1 MKKTSLNKRQLSSL
15 NEKSLDQV
23 KESFNIWRKTRS
35 KRGRIPEGLWQS
47 ALKLYPHF
55 SAYRICKNLRLG
67 YKEFKARLPKS
78 APAFL
83 PTLPTKTPTSS
94 SPFIEVSLS
103 SSTSDLNINL
113 EYSKVDGSCLKLSL
127 SGNIRMNDVENLCK
141 KILEA

>member
-1 MKKTSLNKRQLSSL
+1 MKKTSLKKAPLTSI

-23 KESFNIWRKTRS
+23 KESFDTWRKTRT
-35 KRGRIPEGLWQS
+35 KRGRIPEDLWES

-67 YKEFKARLPKS
+67 YKEFKNRLPKPKPS
-78 APAFL
+78 L
-83 PTLPTKTPTSS
+83 PTLPANPPTSS

-103 SSTSDLNINL
+103 STPSDLNINL
-113 EYSKVDGSCLKLSL
+113 EYSKVDGSCLKLSS
-127 SGNIRMNDVENLCK
+127 SGHIGMNDVENLCK